1 MQESETVSRITNGI
15 TVTKSSSPN
24 DISQPSTMLNGS
36 LQHDKSTSMSP
47 TDRLNSPFVNSSVSR
62 LNRVDS
68 GHISDNEKMDVD
80 SISPS

>member
-1 MQESETVSRITNGI
+1 MPMLNSERIT
-15 TVTKSSSPN
+15 TVSPN

-36 LQHDKSTSMSP
+36 LQHDKSMSP